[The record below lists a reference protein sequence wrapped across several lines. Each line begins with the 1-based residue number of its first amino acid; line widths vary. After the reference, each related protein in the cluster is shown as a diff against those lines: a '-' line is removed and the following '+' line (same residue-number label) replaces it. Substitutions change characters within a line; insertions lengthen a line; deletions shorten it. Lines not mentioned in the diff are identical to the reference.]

1 MAFGRRRDTT
11 SAEAGGQRQPM
22 RWQGLESAFTKVVM
36 TLGIVGIGTA
46 IAAIM
51 GTQDVDAWI
60 VGLVVAVVSVVLAAL
75 LWSRY
80 RE

>member
-1 MAFGRRRDTT
+1 MALGSSPEGT
-11 SAEAGGQRQPM
+11 AEDGPPRQ
-22 RWQGLESAFTKVVM
+22 RWQGIESAFTKMVM

-46 IAAIM
+46 IAAIL

-60 VGLVVAVVSVVLAAL
+60 VGLVVSVVSVILAAL